1 MWLGPAAVPRLC
13 CIGSLCGQ
21 MMVLGRRKL
30 RRATLIDRYMS
41 RSIAVPLLGTLLLAA
56 MLLVLDKM
64 LRLFDFVVNA
74 GGPVSV
80 VWRMLANLLP
90 EYFSLGIPIGLMLGI
105 LLAFRKLALSSEL
118 DALKGVGAGYGRLLK
133 VPYIYA
139 AVLML
144 LNLVIVGWVEPYSRY
159 QYEGLRFDLRS
170 GALGAAIKVGEF
182 NRLGKRMT
190 LRIDSS
196 ADKGTRL
203 GGIFVAIDDKSGTQ
217 ISATAEEGRFFATDD
232 PDTII
237 FRLKKGRLVQE
248 APSFPTPR
256 TLAFESYDLPINLP
270 AVDRFRQRGEQEEL
284 FLQELVARAYGGA
297 ARGHDEEIA
306 ARANLHIRLV
316 EVVMMLMLPLLAV
329 ALAVPPKRS
338 NSSLGI
344 FLSIVIV
351 VLYHKVNQYAE
362 QMGAQ
367 GRVMP
372 ELALWLP
379 FVAFAAMIFWM
390 YHVLAHRP
398 GGQPIGALERSFARL
413 GAILRKLLPRNE
425 MRA

>member
-1 MWLGPAAVPRLC
+1 V
-13 CIGSLCGQ
+13 
-21 MMVLGRRKL
+21 RKL
-30 RRATLIDRYMS
+30 TLIDRYMA
-41 RSIAVPLLGTLLLAA
+41 RSIAVPLIGTLVLAA

-118 DALKGVGAGYGRLLK
+118 DALRGVGAGYGRLLK
-133 VPYIYA
+133 VPYFYA
-139 AVLML
+139 AGLIFV
-144 LNLVIVGWVEPYSRY
+144 NLAIVGWVEPYARY

-182 NRLGKRMT
+182 NRLGKRLT
-190 LRIDSS
+190 LRIDRS
-196 ADKGTRL
+196 ADEGTRL
-203 GGIFVAIDDKSGTQ
+203 GGIFIAIDDKSGTH

-237 FRLKKGRLVQE
+237 FRLKKGRLVQQ
-248 APSFPTPR
+248 APDFPTPR
-256 TLAFESYDLPINLP
+256 TLAFDAYDLPINLP
-270 AVDRFRQRGEQEEL
+270 TVDQFRKRGEQEEL
-284 FLQELVARAYGGA
+284 FLNELISKAYGGA
-297 ARGHDEEIA
+297 AKDQKEELA
-306 ARANLHIRLV
+306 ARANFNIRLV

-338 NSSLGI
+338 HSSLGI
-344 FLSIVIV
+344 FLAIVIV
-351 VLYHKVNQYAE
+351 VTYHKVNQYAE

-367 GRVMP
+367 GRVLP
-372 ELALWLP
+372 EVALWVP
-379 FVAFAAMIFWM
+379 FAFFLGMIVWM

-398 GGQPIGALERSFARL
+398 GGQPIGTLERGFARL
-413 GAILRKLLPRNE
+413 ARTIRSLLPGKE
-425 MRA
+425 LRA